1 MASPEARGGPNW
13 NGVSHSSCFEML
25 SRSSR
30 SEGNGADLVVRFGI
44 LLFEAPRSGGGGDRR
59 ERPGLLGAAGGR
71 GRLRVAQFHT
81 KLGEL
86 LPVALLDALE
96 LGNLV
101 LLQMMERFDGIVPV
115 SDERRRAARQ

>member
-1 MASPEARGGPNW
+1 MFVLA
-13 NGVSHSSCFEML
+13 SCF
-25 SRSSR
+25 SRSL
-30 SEGNGADLVVRFGI
+30 EAAGAGI
-44 LLFEAPRSGGGGDRR
+44 E
-59 ERPGLLGAAGGR
+59 GLLGAAGGR

-96 LGNLV
+96 LSNLAD
-101 LLQMMERFDGIVPV
+101 LQVVERFDGIVPV